1 MKILLIFLILSSGA
15 YEKKI
20 RLYEK
25 KLKKLH
31 KELVSLQ
38 KQKKDVLK
46 KIAVIDRQLDILEEM
61 LDIQKAHED
70 SLRRSISSLKKDIDS
85 LQTDLTYKEE
95 ILKTYL
101 VRLYKY
107 GEPGFLQIL
116 MKTKD
121 PYESYRKI
129 RIYTYILEKEKQLH
143 EQVRSDLREL
153 ARKRELLKK
162 QLIEVNRVQKE
173 ISYRKRQLEEK
184 KRQKRALLRK
194 IKNQQKRKEYE
205 IRRLEREKK
214 KLERILK
221 RLEKKRKKSKKRYVP
236 KSKRFIWPVRGK
248 IVEKFGVIVDP
259 RYGTKIN
266 NPGIDIKSSPGAEV
280 IASRDGVVVYA
291 GNFISYRGVVIIE
304 HGSVY
309 TVYARLRKILV
320 KEGQVVSQGEV
331 IGQLSMKN
339 PILHFEIRVNGRA
352 VNPLKYLK

>member
-1 MKILLIFLILSSGA
+1 MKILLIFLILSTGG
-15 YEKKI
+15 YQKKI
-20 RLYEK
+20 KMYEK

-38 KQKKDVLK
+38 RKKKDVLK
-46 KIAVIDRQLDILEEM
+46 KINVIDRQLDVLEEM
-61 LDIQKAHED
+61 LDVQKAHED
-70 SLRRSISSLKKDIDS
+70 SLRKSIARLKKDIDS

-107 GEPGFLQIL
+107 GEPGFLEIL
-116 MKTKD
+116 MNTKD

-129 RIYTYILEKEKQLH
+129 RIYSYILEKEKKLH
-143 EQVRSDLREL
+143 EQVQGDLREL

-194 IKNQQKRKEYE
+194 IKSQQKRKEYE
-205 IRRLEREKK
+205 IKRLEREKK

-221 RLEKKRKKSKKRYVP
+221 RIEKRRKSKRKRYVAR
-236 KSKRFIWPVRGK
+236 SKRFIWPVRGK

-280 IASRDGVVVYA
+280 VASKDGVVVYA

-304 HGSVY
+304 HGSIY
-309 TVYARLRKILV
+309 TVYAKLKKILV

-331 IGQLSMKN
+331 VGQLSMTN
-339 PILHFEIRVNGRA
+339 PVLHFEIRVNGRA
-352 VNPLKYLK
+352 VNPLKYLR